1 MTEDQILEIVTDFL
15 NALEAACVDAKR
27 QISEVVNVSEKR
39 AATVPE
45 QTTFNILKMETQK
58 GSTLGDFETAEKKNN
73 IEQNWTHAYNIL
85 KQSNATINARF
96 HGPGYAYSYW
106 LYNEKIY
113 RQKLKTK

>member
-1 MTEDQILEIVTDFL
+1 MSEDRLAEILVDYA
-15 NALEAACVDAKR
+15 NAEEAAAVNLKR
-27 QISEVVNVSEKR
+27 QIVELVNASEKR
-39 AATVPE
+39 SATVPE
-45 QTTFNILKMETQK
+45 QTTFNVLKMETQK

-73 IEQNWTHAYNIL
+73 VEQDWTHAYNIL

-96 HGPGYAYSYW
+96 HGPGYLHSYW